1 MLLVRMTGS
10 IFVFCTFVTHA
21 TKAAFFRSLLAN
33 IRTTMKQLLTAS
45 ALLASITLFAQST
58 PKDFTISGTAKT
70 LQPKEKVYL
79 EIPGTQPLVV
89 LDSVTVAND
98 KRFTFKRKELDEG
111 TVYQINIAKKQRFI
125 VLIEGGE
132 NIEVTADGTENGAA
146 QIKGSANNDYYQK
159 LLGLYKVMSE
169 KSAKWQDEYAKAEQ
183 KKDSKKIAEIQQAF
197 EAESKDFTA
206 KVKAMIPE
214 MGTSLSALFAT
225 NFLNPEVEMSTIIE
239 LAQKFE
245 KERPNMK
252 QGQIFVGNAKRMR
265 GIQIGDSAPEITLNT
280 TGDKPLSLSS
290 LRGKVVLIDFWA
302 SWCGPCRQENPNVVK
317 AYNRFKDKG
326 FEIFSVSLDKDKT
339 AWVKAIEKD
348 GLLWPSHVSDLKYWQ
363 SAAAQTYG
371 VNGIPATFLL
381 DKDGKIIGK
390 NLRGEALEKKLEE
403 VLKVNN

>member
-58 PKDFTISGTAKT
+58 PKDFTISGSAKT
-70 LQPKEKVYL
+70 LQANDKVYL

-89 LDSVTVAND
+89 LDSVTVGSD

-111 TVYQINIAKKQRFI
+111 TVYQVNIAKKQRFI

-214 MGTSLSALFAT
+214 MGTSLAALFAT
-225 NFLNPEVEMSTIIE
+225 NFLNPEVEMSTIFD

>member
-1 MLLVRMTGS
+1 
-10 IFVFCTFVTHA
+10 
-21 TKAAFFRSLLAN
+21 
-33 IRTTMKQLLTAS
+33 MKQLLTAS

-89 LDSVTVAND
+89 LDSVTVGND

-111 TVYQINIAKKQRFI
+111 TVYQVNIAKKQRFI

-146 QIKGSANNDYYQK
+146 QIKGSANNDNYQK
-159 LLGLYKVMSE
+159 LIGMYKVMSE

-280 TGDKPLSLSS
+280 TQEKPLSLSS

-302 SWCGPCRQENPNVVK
+302 SWCGPCRQETPNVVK
-317 AYNRFKDKG
+317 GYNRFKDKG

-371 VNGIPATFLL
+371 VNGIPATCLL

>member
-1 MLLVRMTGS
+1 MLSVGITGS
-10 IFVFCTFVTHA
+10 IFVFCTFVNHA
-21 TKAAFFRSLLAN
+21 TKTVLFRSLMAN
-33 IRTTMKQLLTAS
+33 IRNTMKQLLTAS
-45 ALLASITLFAQST
+45 ALLASISLFAQSA

-70 LQPKEKVYL
+70 LQPNDKVYL

-89 LDSVTVAND
+89 LDSVKVGSD

-111 TVYQINIAKKQRFI
+111 TVYQVNLAAKQRVI

-132 NIEVTADGTENGAA
+132 AIEITADGTEKGEA
-146 QIKGSANNDYYQK
+146 QIKGSANNDNYQK
-159 LLGLYKVMSE
+159 LIGMYKVMSE
-169 KSAKWQDEYAKAEQ
+169 KSVKWQDEYAKAEQ
-183 KKDSKKIAEIQQAF
+183 KKDTKKIAEIQQAF
-197 EAESKDFTA
+197 EAESNNFTA

-225 NFLNPEVEMSTIIE
+225 NFLNPEVEMSTIFE
-239 LAQKFE
+239 LAKKFE
-245 KERPNMK
+245 KERPTMK

-265 GIQIGDSAPEITLNT
+265 GIQIGDAAPEITLNT
-280 TGDKPLSLSS
+280 TSDKPLSLSS

-339 AWVKAIEKD
+339 SWVKAIEKD

-403 VLKVNN
+403 VLKTSN